1 MKRRNSSASKDRHEC
16 GDRHRSNRAGL
27 FLSLAVVFSA
37 CGGGQFS
44 STVPAE
50 LLPVSLELAN
60 EDTAASQRVVR
71 VVVYAGADYRS
82 RVTGWEDELARVFSQ
97 VSAIFERDCQLRIE
111 VTSVK
116 PWKRSGGKIAST
128 LKGLKSHDPGPNVDL
143 VIGLIDAP
151 EGHEVEMGK
160 LVQVEPLGRH
170 LVLRSFN
177 RQAEAD
183 ALALDSLG
191 LSEDAQ
197 DELLAKRRRHKQSV
211 VLAHGIA
218 VFFGAT
224 GQGSEY
230 VDAPRYSTSLM
241 KLSEA
246 STRVIAI
253 TSTAHLSAGDPV
265 EAWTKAKR
273 ELTALGAS
281 AELLSAIDIRQK
293 RDVSESKGDA
303 QAQIRSEDKERIL
316 SAKRLFADGKLDEA
330 WEILE
335 PLIERYP
342 QAAIVSDLG
351 CTVSASRKAKDAL
364 AHCNLAVTLNRENPE
379 LWIALASIRIESSP
393 QLASENFQQA
403 ELLLKTMDKGAATG
417 LWMQLARGYRD
428 MSMPTRARK
437 AAILGVGG
445 ESGLA
450 KISAVEKWATQMRV
464 RYGAGIGMSE
474 SEESEYLRSIRS
486 GLQLVYKQDY
496 AKATKVQVDLA
507 RKFPNAIGASLLKCE
522 IELRQRRYAKAG
534 RACQSVL
541 AKQPENAWA
550 TYLLGVLDV
559 RQARVAYGVSKLE
572 DAIARDPQ
580 LKAAYQAL
588 ATVYR
593 KSGDKRLE
601 SLGTRYQVQFDSTLP

>member
-1 MKRRNSSASKDRHEC
+1 MKRRNSSASQDRHEY
-16 GDRHRSNRAGL
+16 GNRYRSNRAGL
-27 FLSLAVVFSA
+27 VLSLAVVFSA
-37 CGGGQFS
+37 CGGGQLS
-44 STVPAE
+44 SVVPAN
-50 LLPVSLELAN
+50 LLPVSLDIAS
-60 EDTAASQRVVR
+60 EDTASSRVVR
-71 VVVYAGADYRS
+71 VAVYAGADYRA
-82 RVTGWEDELARVFSQ
+82 RVTEWEDELSKVFSQ
-97 VSAIFERDCQLRIE
+97 VSAIFQRDCQLRIE

-128 LKGLKSHDPGPNVDL
+128 LKGLKSHDPGPKVDL

-151 EGHEVEMGK
+151 KGHEIEMGK
-160 LVQVEPLGRH
+160 LVQVDTLGRH

-191 LSEDAQ
+191 LSESAQ

-218 VFFGAT
+218 VFFGAS
-224 GQGSEY
+224 GQMPEY
-230 VDAPRYSTSLM
+230 VDGPRYSTSQM

-246 STRVIAI
+246 SARVIAL
-253 TSTAHLSAGDPV
+253 TSTAHLSEGDPA
-265 EAWTKAKR
+265 EAWTKVKK

-281 AELLSAIDIRQK
+281 AEVLSAIDIHKK
-293 RDVSESKGDA
+293 RDVSDSKGDG
-303 QAQIRSEDKERIL
+303 QAQIRSEDKARIL
-316 SAKRLFADGKLDEA
+316 SAKRLFANGKLDEA

-379 LWIALASIRIESSP
+379 LWIALGRIRIESSP
-393 QLASENFQQA
+393 ELASENFQQA
-403 ELLLKTMDKGAATG
+403 ELLLEAMDKGAATG

-428 MSMPTRARK
+428 MSMPSRARK
-437 AAILGVGG
+437 AAVMGVGG

-464 RYGAGIGMSE
+464 RYGVGIGMSE
-474 SEESEYLRSIRS
+474 SEESDYLGTIKS
-486 GLQLVYKQDY
+486 GLQQVYKQEY
-496 AKATKVQVDLA
+496 TKAKKVQVDLA
-507 RKFPNAIGASLLKCE
+507 REFPKAIGASLLSCE

-541 AKQPENAWA
+541 ATQPENAWA
-550 TYLLGVLDV
+550 TYLLGVVDV
-559 RQARVAYGVSKLE
+559 RQARIAYGISKLE

-580 LKAAYQAL
+580 LKAAYEAL

-593 KSGDKRLE
+593 KSDDKRLE
-601 SLGTRYQVQFDSTLP
+601 SLGARYKIQFDSTLP